1 LQKKNQRGLRR
12 RKMYEVWVD
21 GSVRNGNPGF
31 GGVGVYVEHNGVEV
45 WRYSSLWGQDVSNNQ
60 VEYAA
65 MIDAL
70 EYLESANTAKE
81 DCIIHTDSALVHGQ
95 LVKKWKCNFTHLRQL
110 RDDAKRVLDSVPF
123 KIEILWSNR
132 LTNEIAN
139 ELAQAVTAE
148 EKERIKWSL
157 MK

>member
-1 LQKKNQRGLRR
+1 
-12 RKMYEVWVD
+12 MYEAWVD
-21 GSVRNGNPGF
+21 GSVRGGNPGI

-45 WRYSSLWGQDVSNNQ
+45 WRYSSLYGKDVTNNQ

-70 EYLESANTAKE
+70 EYLESTNTKNE
-81 DCIIHTDSALVHGQ
+81 DCKIYTDSALVHGQ
-95 LVKKWKCNFTHLRQL
+95 LVKNWKCNFAHLRLL
-110 RDDAKRVLDSVPF
+110 RSDAKHVLNSVPF
-123 KIEILWSNR
+123 KIEILWGGR

-148 EKERIKWSL
+148 ELERRG
-157 MK
+157 